1 MGLEDELRPIFKA
14 LSNGQAAQ
22 VEALGNRLLADTP
35 DDRRAFLLLLFA
47 RTWTNR
53 LTSEP
58 LPDLTPLQDQ
68 EGAPLAP
75 SVKDAIYLFRTHLLK
90 QRRLNALDTLAETL
104 LTVANGNLET
114 LKFITELFNRAGN
127 EQRVDEINC
136 QIDETF
142 SAECRDS
149 ATKGVFDATR
159 MSGIIGE
166 TAISFGCLTLLDRLG
181 ASTFPVPQI
190 LVPDDAPVAN
200 RCFLD
205 YWRGHLEI
213 VSQTASYSSPE
224 TRKPWRFCSWRLPNG
239 TVRHHDD
246 VLTYALCRW
255 EHQGNPPLMALKDRH
270 IEACAP
276 RALALGLPEG
286 AWHVC
291 LHVREKG
298 FHDDHTDLV
307 SSDRNADIE
316 TYYPAIEEIV
326 SRGGWVV
333 RMGDRAMTP
342 LPPMKGVIDYPFSK
356 AKSDEM
362 DVYLTATARF
372 FLGTASGLFLVPTFF
387 GVPVVITNQT
397 PISQRPYSSR
407 DLFIFKRYQD
417 MQNGKIIPLADAC
430 TPPIRGTKNA
440 PFLRGL
446 EVDVIDNTAEEI
458 RAVTAEMLDRL
469 EGKTIHNASEES
481 LQERFNRLTGHD
493 FGFPVPRL
501 GSQFIQSIEGLF

>member
-1 MGLEDELRPIFKA
+1 MGLEDELGPIFKA
-14 LSNGQAAQ
+14 LADGQAAQ
-22 VEALGNRLLADTP
+22 VEALGNRLLDDNP
-35 DDRRAFLLLLFA
+35 EDRRAILLLLFA
-47 RTWTNR
+47 RAWTSR
-53 LTSEP
+53 LTSAP
-58 LPDLTPLQDQ
+58 LPGLTLLQAPDGTPLS
-68 EGAPLAP
+68 P
-75 SVKDAIYLFRTHLLK
+75 SVKNAIYLFRTHLLK
-90 QRRLNALDTLAETL
+90 QRRLNALNALAEVL
-104 LTVANGNLET
+104 LTIAGDHLET

-127 EQRVDEINC
+127 EQKVDEINC
-136 QIDETF
+136 QIDEAF
-142 SAECRDS
+142 STECRNS

-166 TAISFGCLTLLDRLG
+166 TAISFGCLTLLERLD
-181 ASTFPVPQI
+181 ASTFPAPQI

-200 RCFLD
+200 RCFWD
-205 YWRGHLEI
+205 YWQDHLEI
-213 VSQTASYSSPE
+213 VSRAPSGSSPE
-224 TRKPWRFCSWRLPNG
+224 AQKPWRFCSWRLPDG
-239 TVRHHDD
+239 TIRHHDD

-270 IEACAP
+270 SEACAS
-276 RALALGLPEG
+276 RALDLGLPED

-342 LPPMKGVIDYPFSK
+342 LPPMKGVIDYPFSDV
-356 AKSDEM
+356 KSDEM

-407 DLFIFKRYQD
+407 DLFIFKRYRD
-417 MQNGKIIPLADAC
+417 MQNGKTIPLADAC
-430 TPPIRGTKNA
+430 APPIRGTKNA

-458 RAVTAEMLDRL
+458 RAVTAEMLGRL
-469 EGKTIHNASEES
+469 EGKPNLTESEDS
-481 LQERFNRLTGHD
+481 LQQRFNQLTGHD

-501 GSQFIQSIEGLF
+501 GSQFIRSIEDLF